1 MLESVSPL
9 RVVDDYP
16 PVEVNTMTDTLGV
29 LLQWGP
35 HHGPHGPHAPMGPG
49 GGAGMGGAMPWGTA
63 GAGGFG
69 LVWPLV
75 LLGLAV
81 AVLVAGVYLLR
92 RLDADRTAESDA
104 LTVLRGR
111 YARGEIDDE
120 EFQRRRTRLDG
131 GPSS

>member
-1 MLESVSPL
+1 
-9 RVVDDYP
+9 
-16 PVEVNTMTDTLGV
+16 MTDALGV

-35 HHGPHGPHAPMGPG
+35 HHGPHGPMGPG
-49 GGAGMGGAMPWGTA
+49 GA
-63 GAGGFG
+63 GAGGTMAWGTGGAGFG
-69 LVWPLV
+69 LVWPLL
-75 LLGLAV
+75 LLGLVV
-81 AVLVAGVYLLR
+81 AALVAGVYLLR
-92 RLDADRTAESDA
+92 RLDATQNHESDA

>member
-1 MLESVSPL
+1 
-9 RVVDDYP
+9 
-16 PVEVNTMTDTLGV
+16 MTDTLGV

-63 GAGGFG
+63 GAGFG

-75 LLGLAV
+75 LLGLVV
-81 AVLVAGVYLLR
+81 AAFVAGVYLLR
-92 RLDADRTAESDA
+92 RLDADRTADSDA